1 MKRFDVR
8 ALGWVVTRDTCSE
21 IARRAL
27 GRRPTMPTVAFREL
41 GARWRAIH
49 APSVADQSGPLNAF
63 LVAQP
68 STPQSKQ
75 REDAVIAFVDSLQS
89 FRPDLYSERSLR
101 RRCLRACAQIIV
113 SLALGAILASWAPP
127 DIPTVRDASLV
138 MFAMASWYVVT
149 AIQLW
154 RAHLLVKR
162 IAQFRRSADPV
173 PREPLTRPGDGLP
186 ES

>member
-1 MKRFDVR
+1 VR
-8 ALGWVVTRDTCSE
+8 ALGWVVTRDTCFE

-27 GRRPTMPTVAFREL
+27 GRRPTMSTAAFREL

-49 APSVADQSGPLNAF
+49 APSIADQSGPLSAF
-63 LVAQP
+63 LVAPPP

-75 REDAVIAFVDSLQS
+75 REDAVIALVDSLQS
-89 FRPDLYSERSLR
+89 FRPDLYSERALR
-101 RRCLRACAQIIV
+101 HRCLRACAHVIV
-113 SLALGAILASWAPP
+113 SLALGAILASWTPP

-162 IAQFRRSADPV
+162 IGQFRKAADLV
-173 PREPLTRPGDGLP
+173 TREPLARPADGLP